1 MNLGKSDKLYCMNC
15 DDNKKILFIHIPRTA
30 GKSIRTNFKLGLYD
44 DNFHRLIMYQCS
56 HRRAI
61 HMPENV
67 LKTFDTFVVIRNPLD
82 RLVSL
87 YNYYMYRKDL
97 KPYNILSRY
106 NNFNE
111 FVLDLKNIP
120 IASYRGEEINNK
132 DMLQDN
138 FNPCTYFICDNNKV
152 LIKNIIRFENLNND
166 LKNFANIVNMNISF
180 PLIKNKKG
188 EHNKKVAGYNDYYN
202 DKMIQKV
209 IDVYKTDIEIFN
221 YTLE

>member
-1 MNLGKSDKLYCMNC
+1 
-15 DDNKKILFIHIPRTA
+15 
-30 GKSIRTNFKLGLYD
+30 
-44 DNFHRLIMYQCS
+44 
-56 HRRAI
+56 
-61 HMPENV
+61 MPENV

-166 LKNFANIVNMNISF
+166 LKNFANKVNMNISF
-180 PLIKNKKG
+180 PLI
-188 EHNKKVAGYNDYYN
+188 
-202 DKMIQKV
+202 
-209 IDVYKTDIEIFN
+209 TPS
-221 YTLE
+221 T

>member
-1 MNLGKSDKLYCMNC
+1 
-15 DDNKKILFIHIPRTA
+15 
-30 GKSIRTNFKLGLYD
+30 
-44 DNFHRLIMYQCS
+44 
-56 HRRAI
+56 
-61 HMPENV
+61 
-67 LKTFDTFVVIRNPLD
+67 
-82 RLVSL
+82 
-87 YNYYMYRKDL
+87 MYRKDL

-166 LKNFANIVNMNISF
+166 LKNFANKVNMNISF

-188 EHNKKVAGYNDYYN
+188 EHNKKVTSYKDYYN